1 MKRQFYRA
9 ILPDNFRML
18 DSLNKGDVLA
28 LRLRKYIIGENFFCK
43 TKGQI
48 EIQTN

>member
-1 MKRQFYRA
+1 MKRQFSRV
-9 ILPDNFRML
+9 ILSNNFRML

-43 TKGQI
+43 TKSEI